1 MLKKWSFEEI
11 VKFMLTMEG
20 KSLKD
25 ELLEYFDFNNFTPS
39 NSAFNQR
46 RHQIFPEAFEFLFQ
60 EFTNSFSNN
69 ATYKGLRLIACDGS
83 DFCIAHN
90 PNDGTTYFQSLP
102 DSKGYNQSLPLFLA
116 GT

>member
-1 MLKKWSFEEI
+1 
-11 VKFMLTMEG
+11 MLTMEG